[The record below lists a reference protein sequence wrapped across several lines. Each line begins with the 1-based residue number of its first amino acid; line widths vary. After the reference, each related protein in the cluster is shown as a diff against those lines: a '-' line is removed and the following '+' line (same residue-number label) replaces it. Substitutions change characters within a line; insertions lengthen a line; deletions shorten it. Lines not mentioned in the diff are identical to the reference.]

1 MASNCLSRCSRSLKR
16 LPIVLSDI
24 KLILMPC
31 SLDSSLVVVVEML
44 YLCYT
49 KCTRNMLLNKN
60 LCTLLSLTWSRPF
73 IEYPEK
79 FAGDVNKNLPKRYEW
94 LDLQLDMCKPCTDLY
109 EKSVISSMLFMVAMG
124 VWLLKRERDCT

>member
-1 MASNCLSRCSRSLKR
+1 M
-16 LPIVLSDI
+16 
-24 KLILMPC
+24 
-31 SLDSSLVVVVEML
+31 VVEML

-109 EKSVISSMLFMVAMG
+109 EKSVINSMLFMVAMG